1 METKQTIGKL
11 EQGKENQFLPIP
23 EIQALERGRVLVN
36 SAHGTE
42 FEPRAVD
49 FKAQKVTGWL
59 WQQGKMLYPVAFYR
73 AKDRRVFEQSIALL
87 ERQIGG

>member
-1 METKQTIGKL
+1 MNSNL
-11 EQGKENQFLPIP
+11 FLNDP

-49 FKAQKVTGWL
+49 FEAQKVTGWL

-73 AKDRRVFEQSIALL
+73 AKDRRIYEQSVALL
-87 ERQIGG
+87 DGKEGGQNGKAK